1 VHGVFYGET
10 KVGPSVA
17 IREEHAQSPQSQGL
31 EENGSQGE
39 LEKVFV
45 ELMVTRMGLRY
56 NSSSARPS
64 MVVTWMGSGERGWG
78 GGMVGE
84 REEREE
90 K

>member
-1 VHGVFYGET
+1 VHGVFYGEA

-56 NSSSARPS
+56 NSSSRS
-64 MVVTWMGSGERGWG
+64 TINGGDMDGEWREGVG
-78 GGMVGE
+78 GGDG
-84 REEREE
+84 R
-90 K
+90 